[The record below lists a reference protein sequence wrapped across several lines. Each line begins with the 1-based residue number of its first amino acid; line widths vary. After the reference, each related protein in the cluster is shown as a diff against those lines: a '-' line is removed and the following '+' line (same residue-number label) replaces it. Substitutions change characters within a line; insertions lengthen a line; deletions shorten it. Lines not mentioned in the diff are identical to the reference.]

1 MHLGLI
7 VAFTLEAKMVIGNR
21 VSDNCIYIYICIY
34 ILIYIYIY
42 IYIYACVMDIYIYIY
57 ILRERVTFGETTEK
71 T

>member
-34 ILIYIYIY
+34 ILI
-42 IYIYACVMDIYIYIY
+42 
-57 ILRERVTFGETTEK
+57 T
-71 T
+71 

>member
-21 VSDNCIYIYICIY
+21 VSDNCIYAYIYIRMC
-34 ILIYIYIY
+34 IYIYIK
-42 IYIYACVMDIYIYIY
+42 VT
-57 ILRERVTFGETTEK
+57 LRETTEK

>member
-42 IYIYACVMDIYIYIY
+42 IRMCYGYIYIYIH